1 MYAFTPLQLCVC
13 VCLFAETEMS
23 QITSMTLFQSVSAA
37 DKWLAGLAYTQ
48 SSDSLIGVST
58 F

>member
-1 MYAFTPLQLCVC
+1 MFVYRCVR
-13 VCLFAETEMS
+13 VPETEMS
-23 QITSMTLFQSVSAA
+23 PITTMTLFQSVSAA
-37 DKWLAGLAYTQ
+37 DKWLGGLAYTQ